1 DLDGAEA
8 DPRVALLL
16 RGVELPHRHD
26 RARDHAEA
34 APVTLLVERD
44 GHAKAMLVV
53 VLVGAVVEDEQ
64 LGRFDL
70 QKHHSVVEDLSVWGD
85 HVEAPAPKGS
95 RVALLRLRREAFGTD
110 PLREVLRLRPRRKD
124 ELAWRVE

>member
-1 DLDGAEA
+1 MLRELVHRGVADLYGAEA
-8 DPRVALLL
+8 DSRVALLL

-26 RARDHAEA
+26 RLL
-34 APVTLLVERD
+34 VTLLVERD

-70 QKHHSVVEDLSVWGD
+70 QKHDSIVPDLSLWRD
-85 HVEAPAPKGS
+85 HVEAPAAAGS
-95 RVALLRLRREAFGTD
+95 RVALVRLRREAFRTE
-110 PLREVLRLRPRRKD
+110 PLRE
-124 ELAWRVE
+124 